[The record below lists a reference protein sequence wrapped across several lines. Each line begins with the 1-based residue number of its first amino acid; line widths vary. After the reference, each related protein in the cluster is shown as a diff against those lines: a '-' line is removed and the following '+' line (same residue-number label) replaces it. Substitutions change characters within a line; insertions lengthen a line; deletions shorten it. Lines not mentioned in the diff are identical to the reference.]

1 VDLLRQSIVDLRRML
16 REGDVSPSD
25 VAEAVVARISSA
37 DPGIDAYLET
47 FSEELIEKAAAM
59 TLSGDYRSKP
69 LGGIPLAVKD
79 NICIENKLL
88 SCGSRILDGYT
99 SPYSATVVDRLAEA
113 GGLFTGRT
121 RCDEFAMG
129 SSTEN
134 CVSGPVKNP
143 WDTTRVPGGSSG
155 GSAAAVAA
163 GMAFGALG
171 SDTGGSVRQP
181 ASFCG
186 VVGLKPT
193 YGRVS
198 RYGLVAFASSFDQ
211 IGPITRTVEDAAL
224 LLSVIS
230 GNDPHDSTSLNV
242 DVPDY
247 TKDLECGLDGLR
259 LGVPRGFLEN
269 SLDESVR
276 SNFEDLTGKLQSV
289 NVEVRDVDMPHAD
302 YATAAYYIIA
312 NAEASANLARF
323 DGLRYGRRAD
333 EPDDLYRMYVRSR
346 GEGFG
351 DEVKRRILLGTYVLS
366 AGYYENYY
374 VKAQKARQL
383 ICADFDSVFE
393 KCDLLMLPTAP
404 TPAFK
409 LGEKTDDPVEMYQS
423 DLLTI
428 PANLAGLPAISLPSG
443 LAPGRLPLGLQLVA
457 QAGMEQNLLRAAH
470 GLERLI
476 DFGER
481 PNG

>member
-1 VDLLRQSIVDLRRML
+1 
-16 REGDVSPSD
+16 
-25 VAEAVVARISSA
+25 
-37 DPGIDAYLET
+37 
-47 FSEELIEKAAAM
+47 
-59 TLSGDYRSKP
+59 
-69 LGGIPLAVKD
+69 
-79 NICIENKLL
+79 
-88 SCGSRILDGYT
+88 
-99 SPYSATVVDRLAEA
+99 
-113 GGLFTGRT
+113 
-121 RCDEFAMG
+121 
-129 SSTEN
+129 
-134 CVSGPVKNP
+134 
-143 WDTTRVPGGSSG
+143 
-155 GSAAAVAA
+155 
-163 GMAFGALG
+163 
-171 SDTGGSVRQP
+171 
-181 ASFCG
+181 
-186 VVGLKPT
+186 
-193 YGRVS
+193 
-198 RYGLVAFASSFDQ
+198 
-211 IGPITRTVEDAAL
+211 
-224 LLSVIS
+224 
-230 GNDPHDSTSLNV
+230 
-242 DVPDY
+242 
-247 TKDLECGLDGLR
+247 
-259 LGVPRGFLEN
+259 
-269 SLDESVR
+269 
-276 SNFEDLTGKLQSV
+276 
-289 NVEVRDVDMPHAD
+289 
-302 YATAAYYIIA
+302 
-312 NAEASANLARF
+312 
-323 DGLRYGRRAD
+323 
-333 EPDDLYRMYVRSR
+333 MYVRSR